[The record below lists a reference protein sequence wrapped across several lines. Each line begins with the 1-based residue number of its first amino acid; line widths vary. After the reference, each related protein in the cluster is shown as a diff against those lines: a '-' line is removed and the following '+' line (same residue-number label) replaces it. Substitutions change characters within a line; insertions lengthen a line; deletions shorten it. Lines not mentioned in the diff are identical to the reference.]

1 VVADVKIGDVEN
13 DVEEGEGGTGI
24 IYDLICEPK
33 IFRTREFDFFLIW
46 FLFPVEK
53 ENEPVNRSVINNVE
67 EEGGGGDFIDSKDSR
82 SREYISWI

>member
-1 VVADVKIGDVEN
+1 MIANIEIGDIEN
-13 DVEEGEGGTGI
+13 DVEQGERGTGI

-33 IFRTREFDFFLIW
+33 IFRTRKFDFFLIW

-53 ENEPVNRSVINNVE
+53 ENEPMDGSIINYVK
-67 EEGGGGDFIDSKDSR
+67 EEGGRNFIDSKDSR